1 MNVSMHEQ
9 GVLQDGTPLKD
20 GLSELS
26 SLGADVVGINCRL
39 GPYHMIQALEGV
51 PLLKNSHLSVY
62 PNSSLPPLKKADSSM
77 IQIMIISEKVH
88 LSLEIR
94 AHESLEAAA
103 EQPLSI

>member
-1 MNVSMHEQ
+1 
-9 GVLQDGTPLKD
+9 
-20 GLSELS
+20 
-26 SLGADVVGINCRL
+26 
-39 GPYHMIQALEGV
+39 
-51 PLLKNSHLSVY
+51 
-62 PNSSLPPLKKADSSM
+62 M